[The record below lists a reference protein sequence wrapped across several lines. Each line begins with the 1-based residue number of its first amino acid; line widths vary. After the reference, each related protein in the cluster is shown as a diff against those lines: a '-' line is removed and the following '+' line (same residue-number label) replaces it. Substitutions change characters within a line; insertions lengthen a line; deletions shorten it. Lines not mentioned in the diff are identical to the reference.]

1 MTRTTPPPAPRQVTD
16 IEPVSAVADDR
27 SGPLEHP
34 NTSDAPELRIHKAYG
49 RDSAAPVV
57 LEELGGA
64 GLEPGQYLLV
74 SRATLD
80 RLRGQGGLS

>member
-1 MTRTTPPPAPRQVTD
+1 MTRTTPAPAPLQATD
-16 IEPVSAVADDR
+16 IDRSASADDR
-27 SGPLEHP
+27 SGSQEHP
-34 NTSDAPELRIHKAYG
+34 NTSDVPELRVHKAYG
-49 RDSAAPVV
+49 RDPAAPVV

-64 GLEPGQYLLV
+64 GLEQGQYLLV